1 MLAAIV
7 GTAAANFFY
16 LTMSFP
22 YFFVMVLLTIAG
34 AALYAP
40 KRAPQ
45 RTATPEPAGTLAT

>member
-1 MLAAIV
+1 
-7 GTAAANFFY
+7 
-16 LTMSFP
+16 
-22 YFFVMVLLTIAG
+22 MVLLTIAG